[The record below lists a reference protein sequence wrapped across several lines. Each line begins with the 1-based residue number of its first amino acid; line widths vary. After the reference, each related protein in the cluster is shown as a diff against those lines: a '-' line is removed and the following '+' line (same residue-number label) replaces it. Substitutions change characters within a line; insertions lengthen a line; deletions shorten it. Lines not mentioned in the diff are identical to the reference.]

1 MFLNSAIHEKQ
12 VEKLLNHLLGFVN
25 LVSCTTFYT
34 IETSLSNRSS
44 PSGGAQ
50 RLDIV
55 LIVKGRWHI
64 GEFWILEVIS
74 FFVCLTPFFMEQV
87 ASLFAFLIST

>member
-1 MFLNSAIHEKQ
+1 MHNNSTPLK
-12 VEKLLNHLLGFVN
+12 
-25 LVSCTTFYT
+25 
-34 IETSLSNRSS
+34 TSLLKRSS

-55 LIVKGRWHI
+55 LIVKGKWHI

-87 ASLFAFLIST
+87 ASLFAFLISTYGEKF